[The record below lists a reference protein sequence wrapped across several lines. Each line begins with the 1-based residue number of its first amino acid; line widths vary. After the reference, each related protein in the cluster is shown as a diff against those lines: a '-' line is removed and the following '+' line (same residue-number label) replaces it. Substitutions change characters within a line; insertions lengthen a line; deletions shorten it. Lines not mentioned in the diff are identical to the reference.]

1 MNEVNIAPVLDPVG
15 NQTVD
20 EQVLLAFTATAS
32 DVDLPANRLTFS
44 LAGVVPAGAA
54 ITAGGDFTWTPTEAQ
69 GPGLYT
75 FDVVVSDD
83 GAPNLADSETITVT
97 VNEVNIAPVL
107 DPVGNQAV
115 DEQVLLAFTATA
127 SDVDL
132 PANGLTFSLSGV
144 VPGGAAINPATG
156 AFAWTPTEAQG
167 PGLYTFDVVVTDD
180 GAPNL
185 ADSETITVTV
195 NEVNVAPVLDPVG
208 NQTVDEQV
216 LLAFT
221 ATASDVDL
229 PANGLTFSLSGA
241 VPGGA
246 AITAGGDFTW
256 TPTEAQGPGLYTFDV
271 VVTDDG
277 TPNLADSE
285 TITVTVNEVNVAP
298 TLNAIGD
305 QNVDELTLL
314 SFVASATDSDV
325 PANTLTFSLQ
335 GVPPA
340 GVSLNPIT
348 GLFDWTPTEAQGPGV
363 YPVTIRVTDNGTP
376 NLWDEETFNVTVNE
390 VNIAPVLD
398 PVGNQTVDE
407 QVLLAFTA
415 TASDVDLPVNT
426 LAFSLQGSPP
436 AGAAITVGGDFTW
449 TPTEAQGP
457 GVYPITIRVTDNG
470 TPNLFDE
477 ETINVTVNEVNIAP
491 VLDPVGNQT
500 VDEQVLLAFTA
511 TAIDVDLPA
520 NALTFSLAG
529 VVPAGA
535 AITAGGDFTWTPTE
549 AQGPGL
555 YTFDV
560 VVSDDGAPN
569 LADSETI
576 TVTVNEVNIAP
587 VLDPVGD
594 QAVDEQVLLAFTAT
608 ASDVD
613 LPANGLTFSLSGA
626 VPGGAA
632 ITAGGD
638 FTWTPTEAQGPGL
651 YTFDVVVSDDGAP
664 NLADSETIT
673 VTVNEVNIA
682 PVLDPVG
689 NQAVDEQVLL
699 AFTATASDVD
709 LPANTLTFTL
719 EGAPPAGAAITVG
732 GVFTWTPTEG
742 QGPGVYLITVRVT
755 DNGVPNLFDE
765 ETITVTVNEINI
777 APVLDPVGDQ
787 AIDEETLL
795 TFTAT
800 AGDVDLPANGL
811 TFTLEGAPPVGAV
824 INPVTGVFTWTPTE
838 GQGPGVYPIT
848 VRVTDDGSG
857 LLWDEETITVTVT
870 EVNIAPV
877 LDPVGD
883 QTVDEETLLTFT
895 ATGSDV
901 DVPANTL
908 TFTMVGAPPAGALV
922 DPVTGVLTWTPTEG
936 QGPGVYPITVRV
948 TDDGVPNLFDE
959 ETITVT
965 VGEVNITP
973 ILDPVGDQAIDEQ
986 ALLTFTATAS
996 DVDVP
1001 ANTLTFTIVGAR
1013 PAGAV
1018 IDPVTGVFTWT
1029 PTEAQGPDT
1038 YTITIRV
1045 TDDGTGL
1052 LFDSETITVTVSEV
1066 DTTPTLDA
1074 VGDHTVD
1081 EQTLLS
1087 FTATASDADIPDSLT
1102 FGLVGAPAGAVI
1114 DPATGEFAWTPT
1126 EAQGPGAYVFD
1137 VVVTDTMAL
1146 LAAETITITV
1156 NEVNTAPVLD
1166 DPSDQVHSIGADVA
1180 LTVTASDVD
1189 EPANSLT
1196 FTATDLPDG
1205 LALNA
1210 ISGEITG
1217 TTTAGGI
1224 YPVEITVTDDGIPV
1238 LSDSVTLPRGPST
1251 SHRSP
1256 RQMLSR

>member
-1 MNEVNIAPVLDPVG
+1 M
-15 NQTVD
+15 
-20 EQVLLAFTATAS
+20 
-32 DVDLPANRLTFS
+32 
-44 LAGVVPAGAA
+44 
-54 ITAGGDFTWTPTEAQ
+54 
-69 GPGLYT
+69 
-75 FDVVVSDD
+75 
-83 GAPNLADSETITVT
+83 
-97 VNEVNIAPVL
+97 
-107 DPVGNQAV
+107 
-115 DEQVLLAFTATA
+115 
-127 SDVDL
+127 
-132 PANGLTFSLSGV
+132 
-144 VPGGAAINPATG
+144 
-156 AFAWTPTEAQG
+156 
-167 PGLYTFDVVVTDD
+167 
-180 GAPNL
+180 
-185 ADSETITVTV
+185 
-195 NEVNVAPVLDPVG
+195 
-208 NQTVDEQV
+208 
-216 LLAFT
+216 
-221 ATASDVDL
+221 
-229 PANGLTFSLSGA
+229 
-241 VPGGA
+241 
-246 AITAGGDFTW
+246 
-256 TPTEAQGPGLYTFDV
+256 
-271 VVTDDG
+271 
-277 TPNLADSE
+277 
-285 TITVTVNEVNVAP
+285 
-298 TLNAIGD
+298 
-305 QNVDELTLL
+305 
-314 SFVASATDSDV
+314 
-325 PANTLTFSLQ
+325 
-335 GVPPA
+335 
-340 GVSLNPIT
+340 
-348 GLFDWTPTEAQGPGV
+348 
-363 YPVTIRVTDNGTP
+363 
-376 NLWDEETFNVTVNE
+376 
-390 VNIAPVLD
+390 
-398 PVGNQTVDE
+398 
-407 QVLLAFTA
+407 
-415 TASDVDLPVNT
+415 
-426 LAFSLQGSPP
+426 
-436 AGAAITVGGDFTW
+436 
-449 TPTEAQGP
+449 
-457 GVYPITIRVTDNG
+457 
-470 TPNLFDE
+470 
-477 ETINVTVNEVNIAP
+477 
-491 VLDPVGNQT
+491 
-500 VDEQVLLAFTA
+500 
-511 TAIDVDLPA
+511 
-520 NALTFSLAG
+520 
-529 VVPAGA
+529 
-535 AITAGGDFTWTPTE
+535 
-549 AQGPGL
+549 
-555 YTFDV
+555 
-560 VVSDDGAPN
+560 
-569 LADSETI
+569 
-576 TVTVNEVNIAP
+576 
-587 VLDPVGD
+587 
-594 QAVDEQVLLAFTAT
+594 
-608 ASDVD
+608 
-613 LPANGLTFSLSGA
+613 
-626 VPGGAA
+626 
-632 ITAGGD
+632 
-638 FTWTPTEAQGPGL
+638 
-651 YTFDVVVSDDGAP
+651 
-664 NLADSETIT
+664 
-673 VTVNEVNIA
+673 
-682 PVLDPVG
+682 
-689 NQAVDEQVLL
+689 
-699 AFTATASDVD
+699 
-709 LPANTLTFTL
+709 
-719 EGAPPAGAAITVG
+719 
-732 GVFTWTPTEG
+732 
-742 QGPGVYLITVRVT
+742 
-755 DNGVPNLFDE
+755 
-765 ETITVTVNEINI
+765 NEINI

-1238 LSDSVTLPRGPST
+1238 LSDSVTFTWTVNLAPVAAADAFTMTIGETTTIASPGVLGNDSDPDDDALTAILVTPPSRGTLTLNEDGSFSYSHNGVDKTTDSFRYYASDGDLNSEVVTVTLTITGNRAPTPQDDEVTLDEDTSVVFDPLINDDDPDGDSLTYEIADRPLNGRVTPDPAGGGLVYTPEPDWNGIDTMTYRTADGLGGFTEATISLIVRPVNDPPTAVDLAEETEAGDPVVIDLLAAADDIDGDELLIGLGAASHGELTLGRGGIVTYVSQAGYDGIDTFTYTVVDGNGGAVTHLVTIDVHGVSAVTIGVPALVGYAEAPAIITPSELDEVSIPGIDLLFGSAFQSFNLLQTPLLALALAFGLSLMIGLSRGLIFGGGAVYLPPIKPGRSSVVFIGQSDKLPVRDDVGDRHEIIYEFAPAERDLRTTGRRAQLGTQRWVEVESPEGDGWVSAFHLTRQVPATEFSNDHAAVDMANKLATIIEARGNIGLVTGDRGLHIAHFAPPEHIGLEEIPTLVTDDSVWAWWGPSGSIPEVEGSFHEVVGRSFRST
-1251 SHRSP
+1251 LGRYEPRVNAESHYPAPVELVNFHSVTFSDSELPGKDAWRVFYDSTGDGLVIAALWKEHLP
-1256 RQMLSR
+1256 NPEALGSRATRRLLVSG